1 MKYNYSMAKSAME
14 RMLRLLKKGKHPDAA
29 SLGLS
34 QEEYVML
41 VTEAL
46 REEYITGVYVSFC
59 DSASSGNLLNTA
71 ELTEKGETRVEAGSS
86 PFHLFRKLH

>member
-1 MKYNYSMAKSAME
+1 MKYNYSMAKSAMD

-46 REEYITGVYVSFC
+46 REGYITGVYVSFC

-71 ELTEKGETRVEAGSS
+71 ELTEKGEKKTVSGKAFFLR
-86 PFHLFRKLH
+86 F

>member
-1 MKYNYSMAKSAME
+1 MKYNHSMAKSAME
-14 RMLRLLKKGKHPDAA
+14 RMLRLLKKGKYPDAA

-41 VTEAL
+41 VTEAI

-71 ELTEKGETRVEAGSS
+71 ELTEKGEKRAESGKA
-86 PFHLFRKLH
+86 FYLRF

>member
-1 MKYNYSMAKSAME
+1 MKYNHSMAKSAME

-41 VTEAL
+41 VTEAI
-46 REEYITGVYVSFC
+46 REGYITGVYVSFC

-71 ELTEKGETRVEAGSS
+71 ELTEKGEARAETENSFFR
-86 PFHLFRKLH
+86 HFRKLR

>member
-1 MKYNYSMAKSAME
+1 MKYNHSMAKSAME

-41 VTEAL
+41 VTEAI
-46 REEYITGVYVSFC
+46 REGYITGVYVSFC

-71 ELTEKGETRVEAGSS
+71 ELTEMGEKKADSGKDFFLR
-86 PFHLFRKLH
+86 F